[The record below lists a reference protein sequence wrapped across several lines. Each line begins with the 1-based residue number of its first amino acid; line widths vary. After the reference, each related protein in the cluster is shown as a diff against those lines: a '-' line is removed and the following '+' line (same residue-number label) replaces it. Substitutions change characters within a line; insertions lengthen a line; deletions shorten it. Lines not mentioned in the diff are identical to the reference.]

1 MQLRSL
7 MKRIG
12 AILLLQ
18 VLLIS
23 PAQACARWGG
33 VSSSAQ
39 SPLRIMSAH
48 LTVTKP
54 YTRVRM
60 TSLPDADVAYPLI
73 ATYLSNPE
81 LAHSVEEFVAQV
93 DGSAYLGSL
102 HDPAA
107 QDRLP
112 VLVGESDH
120 EVIRRHID
128 TLGLSPETVRTMK
141 GAIDWWRRT
150 ALARPSKP
158 VRASLL
164 CYDVSREEEKLYR
177 EYASTATALL
187 LSLCPNISTLHLGG
201 IGIYEHTLEE
211 YLLKSNYGLSPR
223 PALQNLRHVEHYPSK
238 PSLDYDAYD
247 EVQLLDHFRYFHRL
261 PRISSVSMEGVT
273 NAQGWREIFPP
284 RTSEGIKRIDFQHV
298 DIPGWMLA
306 TLVRIPTT
314 LEQLSVSL
322 GGFFHSEGGVPMV
335 NVGLLGRSL
344 EQHIHTLRV
353 LDLDL
358 GSIIDFWN
366 SEDDTEDWDE
376 EDWEERFEDERI
388 SEEGQRDGYFELD
401 DSVSQGP
408 LYPRDVRS
416 LEDHGRLIMT
426 FRDYTALTHLS
437 LNLEAIL
444 GPTGYV
450 EKVVRIKLASRSAL
464 ALIDALPPSLEYL
477 CLYGY
482 TKGKIPEFDEQVE
495 ELMANMGERLPKL
508 VEVRGVDKLERVIDP
523 DSDENDEDRTS
534 RWTTGTYLEWVEA

>member
-7 MKRIG
+7 MKRFS
-12 AILLLQ
+12 AILLLH
-18 VLLIS
+18 VLLS
-23 PAQACARWGG
+23 SAAQTCPRWGG

-54 YTRVRM
+54 YTRIRM

-93 DGSAYLGSL
+93 DGSAYLHSL

-120 EVIRRHID
+120 EAIRRHTD

-141 GAIDWWRRT
+141 GALDWWRRT

-158 VRASLL
+158 VRDSIF
-164 CYDVSREEEKLYR
+164 CTGVSREEEKLYR
-177 EYASTATALL
+177 EYASAATALL
-187 LSLCPNISTLHLGG
+187 LSLCPNITTLHLGG
-201 IGIYEHTLEE
+201 IHGDTLEE

-238 PSLDYDAYD
+238 LSLDYDGYD
-247 EVQLLDHFRYFHRL
+247 DIQILDHFRYFHRL
-261 PRISSVSMEGVT
+261 PRISSVSIEGVT
-273 NAQGWREIFPP
+273 DNNADRDIFPP
-284 RTSEGIKRIDFQHV
+284 RSSEGIKKIDLQHV
-298 DIPGWMLA
+298 DISGDGLA
-306 TLVRIPTT
+306 TILRIPAH
-314 LEQLSVSL
+314 LEELSVSI
-322 GGFFHSEGGVPMV
+322 GGLFHSDGGSPFVD
-335 NVGLLGRSL
+335 VGLLARSL
-344 EQHIHTLRV
+344 EQHVHTLRV

-358 GSIIDFWN
+358 GEAVGPWMQEES
-366 SEDDTEDWDE
+366 TEDWED
-376 EDWEERFEDERI
+376 EDWEDDAFEKRINEERLV
-388 SEEGQRDGYFELD
+388 DGYFKLD
-401 DSVSQGP
+401 ESVSQGP

-416 LEDHGRLIMT
+416 LEDHGRMT
-426 FRDYTALTHLS
+426 MAFRDYTALTHLS

-444 GPTGYV
+444 GPTGLWPV
-450 EKVVRIKLASRSAL
+450 DKVVRDKLASHPAL
-464 ALIDALPPSLEYL
+464 PLIDALPPSLEYL

-482 TKGKIPEFDEQVE
+482 EKGKIPEFDEQVG
-495 ELMANMGERLPKL
+495 ELMSKMGERLPKL
-508 VEVRGVDKLERVIDP
+508 VEVRGVDELERVIDP
-523 DSDENDEDRTS
+523 DSDENDEFLTS
-534 RWTTGTYLEWVEA
+534 RRRADKLKWIEA